1 MTVIESVN
9 ASGWALPLTLIF
21 KGKQYNQAWFKDLL
35 PDWCFEISANGW
47 TSDDIDLCWLQ
58 KQFILSTNSCTR
70 GKYQLLV
77 LDRHGSHLTPQFDQ
91 LCADHNIIPICMPA
105 HSLHL

>member
-1 MTVIESVN
+1 MIESVN